1 MHCRSRTLLWLAA
14 HGDDVAAVTG
24 AVLPLAFLPFSSV
37 GTAVLM
43 PLLPLFLSLL
53 GLALTKKGWA
63 TAATVVSSLAQTT
76 VVVPALTQP
85 MEQLVAQLAR
95 WLIYKLLLSLT
106 KMLLAAAVR
115 PKVGVTAHV
124 CIQ

>member
-1 MHCRSRTLLWLAA
+1 MQTLVWPCTAPFTAGGGRWRALA
-14 HGDDVAAVTG
+14 G
-24 AVLPLAFLPFSSV
+24 
-37 GTAVLM
+37 
-43 PLLPLFLSLL
+43 
-53 GLALTKKGWA
+53 
-63 TAATVVSSLAQTT
+63 
-76 VVVPALTQP
+76 ALTQP

>member
-1 MHCRSRTLLWLAA
+1 MTPVSLNADTRVALHSTIHRRRRALAGVGGRA
-14 HGDDVAAVTG
+14 H
-24 AVLPLAFLPFSSV
+24 S
-37 GTAVLM
+37 
-43 PLLPLFLSLL
+43 
-53 GLALTKKGWA
+53 
-63 TAATVVSSLAQTT
+63 
-76 VVVPALTQP
+76 QP

-106 KMLLAAAVR
+106 KMLFAAAVR

>member
-1 MHCRSRTLLWLAA
+1 
-14 HGDDVAAVTG
+14 
-24 AVLPLAFLPFSSV
+24 
-37 GTAVLM
+37 
-43 PLLPLFLSLL
+43 
-53 GLALTKKGWA
+53 
-63 TAATVVSSLAQTT
+63 
-76 VVVPALTQP
+76 